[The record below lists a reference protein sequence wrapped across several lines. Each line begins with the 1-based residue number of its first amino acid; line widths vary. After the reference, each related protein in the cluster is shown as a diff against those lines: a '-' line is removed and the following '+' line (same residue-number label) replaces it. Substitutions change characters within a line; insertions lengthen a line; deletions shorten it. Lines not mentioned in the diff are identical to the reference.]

1 MQLPTPR
8 IVNGPALSLVGVQAR
23 FDVDKTSGIETLW
36 RSLPTVDQ
44 VTYGVSYDYDDGSF
58 MYLCA
63 TDAAETKASDNTAA
77 NSTLSLPSAMYAV
90 FAHEGSTREIGLVWR
105 ALRGWRDGNLA
116 RVPGAPAFEKYS
128 ATFDPTLRGGV
139 EIWLPVQTAE
149 TCA

>member
-1 MQLPTPR
+1 MQLPTFR

-23 FDVDKTSGIETLW
+23 FRVDKTSDIAALW

-63 TDAAETKASDNTAA
+63 TDASETKTSDNTTAA
-77 NSTLSLPSAMYAV
+77 TTSLSLPRATYAV
-90 FAHEGSTREIGLVWR
+90 FAHKGSTHEIGLVWR
-105 ALRGWRDGNLA
+105 ALRGWRDGNYA

-128 ATFDPTLRGGV
+128 ATFDPTVAGGV
-139 EIWLPVQTAE
+139 EIWLPVQTA
-149 TCA
+149 